1 MNIHDIDDL
10 QRYITEASKTLG
22 CYDEELIDNLSW
34 YSWEHLFGNSLGPHD
49 GISLQVMTYFQVF
62 AFKNRATGQCI
73 KVCAGV
79 WKERDGQL
87 GGW

>member
-1 MNIHDIDDL
+1 MSLRDTFQLQDYFHEACKKLNYTHTDNI
-10 QRYITEASKTLG
+10 
-22 CYDEELIDNLSW
+22 SW

-49 GISLQVMTYFQVF
+49 GIALQVMTYFQVF

-79 WKERDGQL
+79 WKEWDGQL